1 MKELEKY
8 VDRWTVL
15 IASDDMWRAGLILV
29 ELLLGTPL
37 HIELKNSKVPLCTV
51 WEKGR
56 VRELLCRA
64 VKRVEKSSLESLLLI
79 DQGRRSM
86 LQLDPRNR
94 LTSSEA
100 LELLQEFER
109 CKRDA
114 RVRRETEESVTKQ
127 LEEKLAL
134 EEKARKEREE
144 RERKEEEK
152 DQLKREKEEKE
163 RLKRENEEKK
173 RLRREMDRLKRE
185 NEEKERLRRE
195 GDRLKRERDAESN
208 KTLCKDLELVEKW
221 RQRIGK
227 REKINLNCKY
237 LTISLVILR
246 LTI

>member
-1 MKELEKY
+1 MKELEKH

-15 IASDDMWRAGLILV
+15 IASDDMWRAGLVLV

-114 RVRRETEESVTKQ
+114 RVRRETEE
-127 LEEKLAL
+127 KLAL

-152 DQLKREKEEKE
+152 E
-163 RLKRENEEKK
+163 RLKRENKEKG
-173 RLRREMDRLKRE
+173 RLRGEVDRLKRE

-195 GDRLKRERDAESN
+195 VVDRLKRENEKKERLRREVDRLKRERDAESN

-227 REKINLNCKY
+227 KEEIYLSKY